1 MSLPRFYIER
11 PHPTKPSL
19 ILLAFR
25 YNHAGIRM
33 STKEHCIPEHW
44 DKNKQRAADKWCTRF
59 PDYLEVNRV
68 LDEMDQ
74 FTRRVY
80 NQFRRDRKLYELPP
94 ERLKQMV
101 REFRDGVAPKDERTL
116 ILDYYRDYIKSRQR
130 ENFKPSTISGEVS
143 TFRHYEKFVNKHPTP
158 LYFNDFGLA
167 TTKAFRDY
175 FWNSPEPNS
184 DNTTNKHLRRFIQ
197 MCKTAYINNVPMPI
211 NPGEIGLKEHLR
223 LSKEPKE
230 TIALYLPEL
239 AHLAK
244 IDFSDQPQLAATRD
258 LFLLGCFTGLR
269 FNRWGEIQRDN
280 VLTTK
285 GGETLELYTTKG
297 VRKRVNIPLHPV
309 VKSICE
315 SYDWKL
321 PPVPS
326 DVIINSQ
333 LKDIGVA
340 AGFTEEVKQLVQI
353 KAQSKI
359 IISPKYKL
367 ISTHT
372 ARRSFAT
379 NAFEAGVPIEDIAA
393 LVAHSSVETTRHY
406 IKLDQKAKTAR
417 LAALPFFN
425 K

>member
-59 PDYLEVNRV
+59 PDYLEVNRI

-80 NQFRRDRKLYELPP
+80 NEHRRDRRLNELTPD
-94 ERLKQMV
+94 RLKGMV
-101 REFRDGVAPKDERTL
+101 RDFRDGVPLKDERSL
-116 ILDYYRDYIKSRQR
+116 ILDYYRQYMDARQR
-130 ENFKPSTISGEVS
+130 ENFKDSTIKGDIS
-143 TFRHYEKFVNKHPTP
+143 TFRHFKQFAGQHPAP
-158 LYFNDFGLA
+158 LYFEDFGLDTA
-167 TTKAFRDY
+167 KAFRDY
-175 FWNSPEPNS
+175 FWASDEPNS

-340 AGFTEEVKQLVQI
+340 AGFTEEVKQVVQI

-359 IISPKYKL
+359 VISPKYKL